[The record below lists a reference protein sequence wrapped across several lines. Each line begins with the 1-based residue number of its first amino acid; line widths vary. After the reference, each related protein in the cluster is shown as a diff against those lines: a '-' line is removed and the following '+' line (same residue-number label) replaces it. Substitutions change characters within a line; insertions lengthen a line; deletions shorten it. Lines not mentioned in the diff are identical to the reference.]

1 MDKELLK
8 QDPAPV
14 EKVPCSCGHDH
25 EHEDHSHDE
34 HEHSEE
40 PCSCGHDH
48 EHEEHSHDEHEHD
61 HDTAKRGVAS
71 LTGAVTCACG
81 HDHGHD
87 EHEHDEHEH
96 NDHNHDHS
104 LSDGITC
111 SCGHDHGHEEDGGHE
126 GHTHGVKSIKGSV
139 VSLVVSVVICFIAAQ
154 LSGTA
159 ALALFIGAY
168 LIAGREVLI
177 TAAKNISKGQVFDE
191 NFLMVVATI
200 GAFAIGEWS
209 EAVAVMIFY
218 HIGEILQQLAVD
230 KSKKNIESLMDIR
243 PDYANVLS
251 ASGEVNTLDPFDV
264 KIGDLLLVKPGEKIP
279 LDGLVVKGA
288 GSVDTSMLTGESL
301 PVEIEEGSAVLSGS
315 VNLTG
320 SITVKVTSEYEHS
333 TVQKIL
339 TMVSEASGKKAE
351 TERFITKFAKYYTP
365 AVMAVAA
372 AIAFVPPFLLG
383 MGAFSD
389 WLYRGLVFLVVSCP
403 CALIISIPV
412 GFLGGIGC
420 ASKNGVLV
428 KGGNFLEQFEHIST
442 IVFDK
447 TGTLTS
453 GSFSVVKAQV
463 FSGDEKQLQ
472 KAVLMAEG
480 HSSHPIALCIK
491 KHFEDEN
498 FVLPNEAQY
507 ENIGGKGVICTFEGK
522 QYSAGNEKL
531 MTQLGL
537 KVETVDE
544 IGSVLYVAQDQT
556 LLGKVV
562 VADTVK
568 AGVADDIVALRG
580 LGVKKLYM
588 LTGDNEK
595 TAKAIAQ
602 QVGLDGYK
610 AQLLPDEKVT
620 EYEKL
625 MDLSPKAVN
634 VFVGDGIND
643 APLLARSDIGVAMG
657 AIGSDAAIEAADV
670 VLMTDE
676 IKKLAQGIQI
686 SRFTKKIV
694 WQNVIF
700 SLGVKIGV
708 MIIAAFGKTPM
719 WLAIFADVGVAVL
732 AVLNAT
738 RALNH
743 KVK

>member
-1 MDKELLK
+1 MEKILTKEKDTQLNGG
-8 QDPAPV
+8 
-14 EKVPCSCGHDH
+14 EETCSCGHDH
-25 EHEDHSHDE
+25 
-34 HEHSEE
+34 
-40 PCSCGHDH
+40 G
-48 EHEEHSHDEHEHD
+48 EEHSHEEHAHEEH
-61 HDTAKRGVAS
+61 T
-71 LTGAVTCACG
+71 
-81 HDHGHD
+81 
-87 EHEHDEHEH
+87 HEA
-96 NDHNHDHS
+96 HS

-111 SCGHDHGHEEDGGHE
+111 SCGHDHGEEHSHEEHSHE
-126 GHTHGVKSIKGSV
+126 GHTHGVKSIKNSV
-139 VSLVVSVVICFIAAQ
+139 LSLVVSVVICIIAAQ
-154 LSGTA
+154 LSGVP

-177 TAAKNISKGQVFDE
+177 TAIKNIFKGQIFDE
-191 NFLMVVATI
+191 NFLMVVATV

-243 PDYANVLS
+243 PDYANVMD
-251 ASGEVNTLDPFDV
+251 GNGNIKTVDPFDV
-264 KIGDLLLVKPGEKIP
+264 KIGEIVLVKPGEKIP
-279 LDGLVVKGA
+279 LDGVVVSGI

-301 PVEIEEGSAVLSGS
+301 PVEVEEGFDVLSGS
-315 VNLTG
+315 VNLT
-320 SITVKVTSEYEHS
+320 SSLSVKVTSEYEHS

-365 AVMAVAA
+365 TVMAIAA
-372 AIAFVPPFLLG
+372 LIAFVPPFLLN
-383 MGAFSD
+383 MGPFSD

-447 TGTLTS
+447 TGTLTN
-453 GSFSVVKAQV
+453 GTFSVVKTQMFTSQPEV
-463 FSGDEKQLQ
+463 LQ
-472 KAVLMAEG
+472 QAVLLAEG
-480 HSSHPIALCIK
+480 HSAHPIALCIK
-491 KHFEDEN
+491 KHFYSPD
-498 FVLPNEAQY
+498 FVLPNTAQY
-507 ENIGGKGVICTFEGK
+507 ENIGGKGVICTFEGDT
-522 QYSAGNEKL
+522 YSAGNEKL
-531 MTQLGL
+531 MAQLNI
-537 KVETVDE
+537 EISPEEE
-544 IGSVLYVAQDQT
+544 IGSVLYVAKNST
-556 LLGKVV
+556 LLGKIV
-562 VADTVK
+562 VADTIK
-568 AGVADDIVALRG
+568 DGVADDVKALRS
-580 LGVKKLYM
+580 LGVKKMYM

-595 TAKAIAQ
+595 TAKFIAE

-610 AQLLPDEKVT
+610 AQLLPDEKVS

-625 MDLSPKAVN
+625 MDTSPKAVN

-676 IKKLAQGIQI
+676 IKKLTQAVKI

-700 SLGVKIGV
+700 SLGVKGAV
-708 MIIAAFGKTPM
+708 MVIAAFGKTPM